1 MKILKIKKSDGSQ
14 EHRKVSDLIYKLSK
28 RLSDDAAEISKL
40 MQQAGK
46 IKDLHEAEDLM
57 DKLEEEALLNQ
68 IITMKKTI
76 EKVKQIFA
84 AAG

>member
-1 MKILKIKKSDGSQ
+1 MKIIKIKKSDGSQ
-14 EHRKVSDLIYKLSK
+14 DHRKVSDLIYKLSK

-46 IKDLHEAEDLM
+46 IKDLQEAEDLM
-57 DKLEEEALLNQ
+57 DKLEEEALLDQ
-68 IITMKKTI
+68 LTSMKKMI
-76 EKVKQIFA
+76 EKSKQLLA